1 MVGLSIWAGVFAW
14 RRVLVVAQL
23 AGQALVALLGLIV
36 LQGATQVL
44 LGLTPPPVP
53 FANWLALIVA
63 SVVLLAGLWDRQ
75 ARFSLAG
82 LYACAFIALGMAQL
96 QRGFA
101 PARLFLWGAVCD
113 LAGFLLVAAL
123 LGWGLTRLLRQSGQR
138 TGLWVRRLYRPPA
151 ADRWSVSWFPW
162 VQALLAAAVACLTF
176 WIAADLRFDG
186 MGQGVA
192 LFGLS
197 GRSAACPAALMLLG
211 ACILMAWQSGN
222 AWRASW
228 QYAALATGVVFTTS
242 VGWAMMESNTAWPWM
257 HRGVKLLISLSMMTL
272 MTGYGLGRF
281 LPRHSDWIERGRCA
295 KSICA
300 GLALGLL
307 LVLLALRW
315 LN

>member
-1 MVGLSIWAGVFAW
+1 MVGLSIWAGVFAG
-14 RRVLVVAQL
+14 RRPLALAQVAAQT
-23 AGQALVALLGLIV
+23 LVALLGLAV
-36 LQGATQVL
+36 LRGAAQL
-44 LGLTPPPVP
+44 LWGGPPPVSL
-53 FANWLALIVA
+53 ANWAALIVA
-63 SVVLLAGLWDRQ
+63 SVILLAGLWDRQ

-82 LYACAFIALGMAQL
+82 LYACALIALGMAQL

-101 PARLFLWGAVCD
+101 PARFFLWGAVCD

-123 LGWGLTRLLRQSGQR
+123 LGWGLARLPRQPGQR
-138 TGLWVRRLYRPPA
+138 TGRWMRRLHLLSA
-151 ADRWSVSWFPW
+151 TDRWSVSWFPW
-162 VQALLAAAVACLTF
+162 VQALLAAAVACLTI

-211 ACILMAWQSGN
+211 TCILMAWQSEN
-222 AWRASW
+222 RWRASW
-228 QYAALATGVVFTTS
+228 QYAALAAGVLFTTS
-242 VGWAMMESNTAWPWM
+242 VGWAMMESSTAGPWL

-281 LPRHSDWIERGRCA
+281 LPRHSDWIERGRRA
-295 KSICA
+295 KSVFA

-307 LVLLALRW
+307 VVLVLLALR
-315 LN
+315 